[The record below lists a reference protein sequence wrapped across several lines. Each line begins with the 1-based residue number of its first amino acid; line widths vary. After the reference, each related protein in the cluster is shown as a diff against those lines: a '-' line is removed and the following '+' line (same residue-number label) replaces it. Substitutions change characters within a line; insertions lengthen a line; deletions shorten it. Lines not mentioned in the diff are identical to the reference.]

1 MQTVTSRR
9 PDYAQYQDEEMV
21 ARVRRGERE
30 AFRGIVQRYNR
41 RLYRVARGV
50 MRDDGEAEDVVQE
63 AYLRAYA
70 ALGEFRG
77 ESSLAT
83 WLTQIVLNEARGRLR
98 RRRPTED
105 LEVLDMTAQQ
115 SSVVAFPGV
124 TAFGDPET
132 AAAQAQI
139 RRLLER
145 AVDQLP
151 DPFRLVFIMRD
162 IDGLSIEETGA
173 QLGIRPETVKTRLH
187 RARRL
192 LREHL
197 NDKLSSAL
205 KDTFPFDGA
214 RCNRMTDA
222 VMRRLHQAD
231 ACGS

>member
-205 KDTFPFDGA
+205 KDTLPFDGA

-222 VMRRLHQAD
+222 VMRRLHQAH